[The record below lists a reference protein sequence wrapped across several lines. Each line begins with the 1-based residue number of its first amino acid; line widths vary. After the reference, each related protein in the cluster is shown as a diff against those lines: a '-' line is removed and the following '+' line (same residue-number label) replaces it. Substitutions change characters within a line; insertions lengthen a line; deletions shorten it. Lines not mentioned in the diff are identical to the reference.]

1 LADLAAF
8 DAFRIQAPEGG
19 WYVPLRLA
27 PRLIP
32 AVASS
37 VDALAV
43 LLHYG
48 GADPDSGIGLLPGEL
63 FGHRD
68 YRDGF
73 LLRGTL
79 TADDEDRRRF
89 ITRLREATTAL
100 CGPDGRAR
108 AMADLDTIL
117 ANSRY

>member
-1 LADLAAF
+1 
-8 DAFRIQAPEGG
+8 
-19 WYVPLRLA
+19 VPPRLA

-32 AVASS
+32 AAASS
-37 VDALAV
+37 VDAFAV

-79 TADDEDRRRF
+79 AADDEDRRRF
-89 ITRLREATTAL
+89 ITRMREATT
-100 CGPDGRAR
+100 
-108 AMADLDTIL
+108 L